1 MATGIKSG
9 RVTDTT
15 ASRVILAVMVILFL
29 GFALRLWQLQMIE
42 GDKYRKLAE
51 SNRIHTVKV
60 PAPRGIIYDRNGIP
74 LVQNVPAFDV
84 SVTPSEFPME
94 STPLLAALLSMSSS
108 ELDRK
113 IRGRSV
119 NPNYP
124 VKVKLDVTREE
135 IAKVEARKLELP
147 GVDIQMEASRKYLY
161 GSLGAHVLGY
171 LGRLRPDQ
179 ADDERFKGVPPDSFV
194 GQWGLE
200 AVFDEYLRGV
210 PGEEIYEVNA
220 LGQKIRQLGRKPPEK
235 GNDLRLTLDMYA
247 QKAAEDAFDEEDK
260 AGAAVAID
268 PNTGGILAMV
278 SRPSF
283 DPNLFATGINPK
295 EWKEFINDPRKPMFN
310 RAIQSQYP
318 PGSTFKV
325 VVALAALAN
334 DRFSPD
340 SRVHCSGGIPFG
352 GRTFRCW
359 KKGGH
364 GSVDL
369 RRAIVESCDVYFY
382 QTGLKLGIDPIAAM
396 AESFGMGAPP
406 KVGLVKEASGIVP
419 SSAWKMKRMKQ
430 PWYAGETLS
439 CAIGQGYVSA
449 SPYQMAE
456 VAAII
461 GNGGTRW
468 KPSFVK
474 GTTPEAA
481 GKINFDPAAIG
492 LVRDAMRGVV
502 EEGGGTAH
510 RAKSQIT
517 TVAGKTGTA
526 QVVGNEALKFKK
538 AGAQLGDHGWFIA
551 FSPVE
556 KPDIAIS
563 VFVEHGGHGGS
574 VAAPI
579 AKSMIEAFRN
589 REVPEKKKS
598 EEEKMGAGGD

>member
-9 RVTDTT
+9 RITDTT
-15 ASRVILAVMVILFL
+15 ASRVILAVLAILFL
-29 GFALRLWQLQMIE
+29 GFALRLWQLQVIE
-42 GDKYRKLAE
+42 GDRYRKLAE

-84 SVTPSEFPME
+84 SVTPAEFPTE

-135 IAKVEARKLELP
+135 IAKVEARKLELS

-171 LGRLRPDQ
+171 LGRLRPEQ
-179 ADDERFKGVPPDSFV
+179 ANDERYKGVPLDSFV

-283 DPNLFATGINPK
+283 DPNLFATGIDPK

-318 PGSTFKV
+318 PGSTFKI

-334 DRFSPD
+334 ERFNPD

-382 QTGLKLGIDPIAAM
+382 QTGLKLGIDPIATM

-419 SSAWKMKRMKQ
+419 SSAWKLKRMKQ

-456 VAAII
+456 VAAIV

-474 GTTPEAA
+474 GTPPEAA
-481 GKINFDPAAIG
+481 EKLTFDPPAIG

-598 EEEKMGAGGD
+598 EEENKGEGGD